1 MANIKII
8 VEGPLMDGHKVTFK
22 APCECFEVE
31 KLNVFYVKDN
41 AQVSRLFTMKDTHG
55 NDLTGIGNLF
65 TEGAYVHAILDT
77 TNGFAYIQNADTN
90 GYIEQRLVDING
102 MIQPIIDEE
111 KDWDVLGKCTSKHSA
126 IVGDKSYC
134 YVHRIGRIVCMY
146 ICLNFSSVVEQ
157 YDTVFILPEK
167 YKPAIRVIDTV
178 KEGIILAINESTG
191 RVNFQHEIPANT
203 WILQSITYT
212 V

>member
-77 TNGFAYIQNADTN
+77 VNGFAYLQNADNN
-90 GYIEQRLVDING
+90 GYIDNLNNARFDTTFNTPIEVGKRDGKKVYRVHKSYSVTAEYFERTSVAHGIACSDIWLDTSQSFCTTIG
-102 MIQPIIDEE
+102 SDMYLSTDRIPIINPNM
-111 KDWDVLGKCTSKHSA
+111 T
-126 IVGDKSYC
+126 I
-134 YVHRIGRIVCMY
+134 
-146 ICLNFSSVVEQ
+146 
-157 YDTVFILPEK
+157 
-167 YKPAIRVIDTV
+167 VIDTTKIHV
-178 KEGIILAINESTG
+178 IQGMTESALTMDL
-191 RVNFQHEIPANT
+191 VLYYVE
-203 WILQSITYT
+203 

>member
-77 TNGFAYIQNADTN
+77 VNGFAYLQNADNN
-90 GYIEQRLVDING
+90 GYIDNLNNARFDARYDT
-102 MIQPIIDEE
+102 PI
-111 KDWDVLGKCTSKHSA
+111 VVGKR
-126 IVGDKSYC
+126 GDKKVYRVRKKYTVNAEYYERTSIAHGVVC
-134 YVHRIGRIVCMY
+134 SDIWFDVSQSFCSVTSSDMYVATDRIPLVNPNLSTCIDNTN
-146 ICLNFSSVVEQ
+146 IN
-157 YDTVFILPEK
+157 VFQTISE
-167 YKPAIRVIDTV
+167 
-178 KEGIILAINESTG
+178 
-191 RVNFQHEIPANT
+191 
-203 WILQSITYT
+203 SITLDVILYY
-212 V
+212 VEV